1 VPLSKPALIVSW
13 IAQLVAAGILGMA
26 GVFKWMSA
34 PESIRLFEQLG
45 AEPWGRYLMGTAE
58 LVTTLLLLVPRT
70 PAWGGLAAMGLMTG
84 AIGVHLFTIGIVYEG
99 DASLFMMA
107 VATFVSGMVV
117 FLIRRRAASPAEV

>member
-45 AEPWGRYLMGTAE
+45 AEPWGRT
-58 LVTTLLLLVPRT
+58 
-70 PAWGGLAAMGLMTG
+70 
-84 AIGVHLFTIGIVYEG
+84 
-99 DASLFMMA
+99 
-107 VATFVSGMVV
+107 
-117 FLIRRRAASPAEV
+117 